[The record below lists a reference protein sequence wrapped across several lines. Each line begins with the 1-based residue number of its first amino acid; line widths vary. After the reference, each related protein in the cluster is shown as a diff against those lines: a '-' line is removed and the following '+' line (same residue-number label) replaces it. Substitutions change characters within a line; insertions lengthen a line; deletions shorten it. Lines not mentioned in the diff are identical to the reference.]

1 MHNQTNE
8 LFALWDTG
16 LTLQQ
21 IADKY
26 GVSRAYIQQIVS
38 KHPDYNPQARLE
50 ARNNSIKNYYLN
62 RPEFKMVDIARIH
75 RVSLSTA
82 EKVCRDL
89 PGRYTRHNQSDYE
102 AIVEQD

>member
-1 MHNQTNE
+1 MHNQVNE
-8 LFALWDTG
+8 WFALWDIG

-26 GVSRAYIQQIVS
+26 GLSREYIRQGLAN
-38 KHPDYNPQARLE
+38 HPDYNPQARLE
-50 ARNNSIKNYYLN
+50 ARNLSIKNYYTN

-75 RVSLSTA
+75 QVSLSTV

-89 PGRYTRHNQSDYE
+89 PGRYNKQ
-102 AIVEQD
+102 VQ